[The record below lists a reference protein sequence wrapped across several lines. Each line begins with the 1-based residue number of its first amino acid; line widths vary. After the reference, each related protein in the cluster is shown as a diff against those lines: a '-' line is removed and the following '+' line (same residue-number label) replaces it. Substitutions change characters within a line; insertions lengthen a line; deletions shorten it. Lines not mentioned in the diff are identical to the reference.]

1 MSVIRE
7 KPYRK
12 TVQLLL
18 APLVPLVIIG
28 GIYYPYLG
36 YLALAMMI
44 LMLVL
49 AIFRG
54 RYYCGWICAMG
65 AFHERILTKIS
76 LKREMPPL
84 FKKSWFRWLFFAG
97 LMSLMITRLLLSGG
111 DPERVGAVFVM
122 MWTVATTIAIV
133 FGVYFKPRSWCNF
146 CPMATLQGLYT
157 EKTYL
162 LRVSDKCKQCGLCR
176 KVCPIQTN
184 PGEYK
189 AKGYVPT
196 KECMRCGNCIVNCP
210 KGALSLT
217 TLPVVI
223 SPPIEQVHKSTF
235 RSGLV

>member
-1 MSVIRE
+1 MPAAIRE

-12 TVQLLL
+12 IIQLLL

-36 YLALAMMI
+36 YFALAMMV

-65 AFHERILTKIS
+65 AFHERILARIS

-97 LMSLMITRLLLSGG
+97 LVSLMVTRLLLSGG
-111 DPERVGAVFVM
+111 DPERIGAVFVM
-122 MWTVATTIAIV
+122 MWTVATTIAIA

-146 CPMATLQGLYT
+146 CPMATMQGLYSQ
-157 EKTYL
+157 KTYL
-162 LRVSDKCKQCGLCR
+162 LKVSDNCKQCGLCR

-184 PGEYK
+184 PGKYK
-189 AKGYVPT
+189 AQGYVPN

-223 SPPIEQVHKSTF
+223 SPSIAQVHKSA
-235 RSGLV
+235 SA